1 MIEIKYYFIYET
13 KNIFLMTKIFATLS
27 GNNYYFL
34 NSKGE
39 GSAVENGF
47 TRNESSG
54 FRWSL

>member
-1 MIEIKYYFIYET
+1 
-13 KNIFLMTKIFATLS
+13 MTKIFATLS